1 MVSVSCRIEPIPES
15 DLPLVARL
23 YSEPQVRSFL
33 GGPLSSQ
40 LAMRRAA
47 EVTQSEQTWAVRS
60 TSGNPSLLGVVAL
73 DCHHDLEDIEVSYLF
88 LPEHWGRGYATEAVQ
103 QVLAYAFGT
112 MGFRRVVAETQA
124 ANAASVRLLE
134 RLGFRQLR
142 QVVRFGAEQRIYLA
156 EPSLLTA
163 AT

>member
-1 MVSVSCRIEPIPES
+1 MVSVSCRIEPIWES
-15 DLPLVARL
+15 DLPQVARL

-33 GGPLSSQ
+33 GGPLSAQ
-40 LAMRRAA
+40 LASQRAA
-47 EVTQSEQTWAVRS
+47 EFIQSGQAWAVRS
-60 TSGNPSLLGVVAL
+60 SSGSPSLLGVVAL
-73 DCHHDLEDIEVSYLF
+73 DRHHDLEDIEVSYLF
-88 LPEHWGRGYATEAVQ
+88 LPEHWGRGYATGAVQ
-103 QVLAYAFGT
+103 QLLNHAFGT
-112 MGFRRVVAETQA
+112 MGLRRVVAETQA

-142 QVVRFGAEQRIYLA
+142 QVVRFGAQQSIYLA

>member
-1 MVSVSCRIEPIPES
+1 MVSVSCRIGPIWES
-15 DLPLVARL
+15 DLPPLARL

-33 GGPLSSQ
+33 GGPLYAQ
-40 LAMRRAA
+40 LATQRAA
-47 EVTQSEQTWAVRS
+47 EFIQSEQAWAVRP

-73 DCHHDLEDIEVSYLF
+73 DRHHDIEDIEVSYLF

-103 QVLAYAFGT
+103 QVLAHAFGT
-112 MGFRRVVAETQA
+112 MGLRRVVAETQA
-124 ANAASVRLLE
+124 ANASSVRLLE